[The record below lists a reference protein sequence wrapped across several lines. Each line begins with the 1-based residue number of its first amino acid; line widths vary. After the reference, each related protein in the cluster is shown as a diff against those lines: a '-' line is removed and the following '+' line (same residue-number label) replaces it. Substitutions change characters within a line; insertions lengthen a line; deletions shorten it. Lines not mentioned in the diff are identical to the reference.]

1 LLQRL
6 EQHGTEVLYFM
17 HDLAVPFTNNLAE
30 RAIRMPK
37 VKQRISGCFRTF
49 RGAQNF
55 CTIRSY
61 IDSARKQAFG
71 MLHALQAAFAGTP
84 LNLA

>member
-1 LLQRL
+1 
-6 EQHGTEVLYFM
+6 M
-17 HDLAVPFTNNLAE
+17 HDLAVHFTKNPAE

-61 IDSARKQAFG
+61 IDSARKQGFG
-71 MLHALQAAFAGTP
+71 MLACWEHTKFQGWVHAAAFA
-84 LNLA
+84 